1 MGSIPGSGGSPGGVH
16 GNPPQ
21 YSCLDNPM
29 DRGAYSPQGCKESD
43 TTEVTQHACQ
53 YVMNSLS
60 KSKDCI
66 LIFKYREVRKNE
78 SYIKL
83 QGKSMRFP
91 KTYSLYYNAIKLEI
105 EFLLGRETLTIWKFK
120 TKQTKTLI
128 F

>member
-1 MGSIPGSGGSPGGVH
+1 
-16 GNPPQ
+16 
-21 YSCLDNPM
+21 
-29 DRGAYSPQGCKESD
+29 
-43 TTEVTQHACQ
+43 
-53 YVMNSLS
+53 MNSLS